1 MPELGER
8 VGTAE
13 QGGIAFT
20 WRERVSATEPP
31 LNRRIDVQ
39 VFLAGIPG
47 HVLAQ
52 AVGYAIRYPDREAGF
67 TLVEMLVA
75 IAIFGVLAVA
85 GYRVLD
91 TVLVTRERVTDEYRR
106 WRDVARAVAWM
117 ERDLEAAQARPVR
130 NPADQVLAP
139 VLGVEGFTQPEQP
152 AITFTRGGGLDASGF
167 AAPPS
172 RIGYRVRDGAL
183 ERLAWPALDQ
193 ATQSEPTVAVVLR
206 GVSRLGLRY
215 RDAVGTWRS
224 TWPAVSP
231 RRDGCRER
239 ARRSSRLGRRH
250 VADRY
255 RRHDSARG
263 RRADPEARSAA
274 LRTAIM
280 TPRARSRGFA
290 AISAILVAGTVAG
303 IGTFL
308 AWQGA
313 LATRQAE
320 NIAAARQ
327 ARQLVHAA
335 AASAVV
341 LLAQDDPR
349 VDHRGEAWARSLP
362 AIRIEGA
369 TVTGLMTDEQ
379 GKFNVNNLADSHGVS
394 EVDMAAFRRLLGR
407 VGLPESLADAVADW
421 IDADD
426 EVTAP
431 HGAEDAYYV
440 GRAPSYRA
448 ANREIVEIGELL
460 FVKGFSAERLHR
472 LAPYVTA
479 LPGTTRVNVNA
490 ASAELLS
497 ALLPGLTASAARAVV
512 AARDKQPFGSK
523 LEFSRRLPESAAQAA
538 QDLLDIRSDYFV
550 VSGTVRA
557 GRISAG
563 YRALVGRE
571 GPAVRSITQELG

>member
-1 MPELGER
+1 
-8 VGTAE
+8 
-13 QGGIAFT
+13 
-20 WRERVSATEPP
+20 
-31 LNRRIDVQ
+31 
-39 VFLAGIPG
+39 
-47 HVLAQ
+47 
-52 AVGYAIRYPDREAGF
+52 
-67 TLVEMLVA
+67 
-75 IAIFGVLAVA
+75 
-85 GYRVLD
+85 
-91 TVLVTRERVTDEYRR
+91 
-106 WRDVARAVAWM
+106 
-117 ERDLEAAQARPVR
+117 
-130 NPADQVLAP
+130 
-139 VLGVEGFTQPEQP
+139 
-152 AITFTRGGGLDASGF
+152 
-167 AAPPS
+167 
-172 RIGYRVRDGAL
+172 
-183 ERLAWPALDQ
+183 
-193 ATQSEPTVAVVLR
+193 
-206 GVSRLGLRY
+206 
-215 RDAVGTWRS
+215 
-224 TWPAVSP
+224 
-231 RRDGCRER
+231 
-239 ARRSSRLGRRH
+239 
-250 VADRY
+250 
-255 RRHDSARG
+255 
-263 RRADPEARSAA
+263 
-274 LRTAIM
+274 M

-290 AISAILVAGTVAG
+290 AISAILIAGTVAG

-327 ARQLVHAA
+327 ARQLVQAA

-341 LLAQDDPR
+341 LLARDDPR

-362 AIRIEGA
+362 AIEIEGA

-394 EVDMAAFRRLLGR
+394 AADMAAFRRLLGR
-407 VGLPESLADAVADW
+407 AGLPESLADAAADW